1 MSYFSKDPMG
11 KGIQIFGLVLIV
23 GGLAALIISSVLQLA
38 H

>member
-11 KGIQIFGLVLIV
+11 KGIQIFGIIMFAIV
-23 GGLAALIISSVLQLA
+23 AILATASIVSQC